1 MESQFTNQENNF
13 QQQSGYTYYSAPNLT
28 VEDIP
33 DPNNRKYGLGRAI
46 AAQILATVSV
56 FVGVIAL
63 YAVVFS
69 LVGFSGEVEELGVPA
84 LLYGF
89 FSTVGCIAMSIVAV
103 VLGVKS
109 IKCFKRKTPRPIATL
124 ILGISSVVEASSAVV
139 VALYD
144 FFFILVALLVS
155 ATI

>member
-13 QQQSGYTYYSAPNLT
+13 QQDAGYTYYSAPDLT

-56 FVGVIAL
+56 FVGIIAL

-69 LVGFSGEVEELGVPA
+69 LVGFSEEVEELGIPA
-84 LLYGF
+84 LLFGF
-89 FSTVGCIAMSIVAV
+89 FSTVGCIAMSIIAI

-109 IKCFKRKTPRPIATL
+109 IKCFKKRTPRPIATL
-124 ILGISSVVEASSAVV
+124 ILGISSVVEASSAVI

-144 FFFILVALLVS
+144 LLFIFIALIAA